1 VRKISQAPARTQ
13 QSQDTGTN
21 DSVPL
26 RLEGKQ
32 SANQQAATQR
42 QRPVQ
47 KSQRLAAL
55 KHPHREN
62 PKADHDHA
70 AEKYLQSHRR
80 NLMHPHAMA
89 STTIPGLHAPPN
101 HATSQAMTRYWRENK
116 WHDADFLPMSPT
128 DRGLTHGLGLFETI
142 LAIDG
147 SPALLDRHIARM
159 LTSCERLGWGNP
171 LPNNLRSAIISQ
183 LAAANLDHGRARVR
197 LAISA
202 GSGPLACPSI
212 GPDHLV
218 WITVS
223 RTDDP
228 PTSITLCK
236 SPFDQPSHSFLA
248 GMKSASYADNLLAL
262 NDARQRNFD
271 DALYLDDKIR
281 IRETTTSN
289 IFGVMDNT
297 LHYPPDD
304 TGCLPGITRA
314 LIIELAEKNDIKAAA
329 TSLTENDLMAC
340 DEVFI
345 TSAIRGVVSVSRY
358 ESTEYTQSTIT
369 DTLRELWQQA
379 VTADAARNKA

>member
-1 VRKISQAPARTQ
+1 
-13 QSQDTGTN
+13 
-21 DSVPL
+21 
-26 RLEGKQ
+26 
-32 SANQQAATQR
+32 
-42 QRPVQ
+42 
-47 KSQRLAAL
+47 
-55 KHPHREN
+55 
-62 PKADHDHA
+62 
-70 AEKYLQSHRR
+70 
-80 NLMHPHAMA
+80 
-89 STTIPGLHAPPN
+89 
-101 HATSQAMTRYWRENK
+101 
-116 WHDADFLPMSPT
+116 
-128 DRGLTHGLGLFETI
+128 
-142 LAIDG
+142 
-147 SPALLDRHIARM
+147 
-159 LTSCERLGWGNP
+159 
-171 LPNNLRSAIISQ
+171 
-183 LAAANLDHGRARVR
+183 
-197 LAISA
+197 
-202 GSGPLACPSI
+202 
-212 GPDHLV
+212 
-218 WITVS
+218 
-223 RTDDP
+223 
-228 PTSITLCK
+228 
-236 SPFDQPSHSFLA
+236 
-248 GMKSASYADNLLAL
+248 MKSASYADNLLAL